1 VAQSLSGTLRA
12 SDFVGRQGG
21 EEFLV
26 LLPAT
31 DLGGAITAAENL
43 RLAIA
48 ALDVLGPAER
58 VTASFGVAVLPEDG
72 SDGPTLL
79 RQADRALY
87 AAKANGRN
95 RVETAA
101 SGSQSPLAA
110 GVPD

>member
-1 VAQSLSGTLRA
+1 MVPLRTAFARAAARAPQRHRPRPRHAIFDRGDDVLAAVAQSLSGTLRA

-31 DLGGAITAAENL
+31 DLGG
-43 RLAIA
+43 
-48 ALDVLGPAER
+48 
-58 VTASFGVAVLPEDG
+58 
-72 SDGPTLL
+72 PTLL

-101 SGSQSPLAA
+101 SGSQSPRSA
-110 GVPD
+110 GVPH